1 MKHLKF
7 LGHAKASAALSKDP
21 STKVG
26 AVALDDDFDVVS
38 TGYNGFARG
47 VNDDPERYADREFK
61 YRLIVHAEANLV
73 AQAARNGRSLKGCTV
88 ILTSLFPCSACAS
101 LLVQAGVKCIIA
113 PVVDNERWAEEAKY
127 ARLIFSEA
135 GVEVIDYQGEVNA

>member
-7 LGHAKASAALSKDP
+7 IGYAKAAAALSKDP

-73 AQAARNGRSLKGCTV
+73 AQAARNGRSLKGSTV
-88 ILTSLFPCSACAS
+88 VLTSLFPCSACAN

-113 PVVDNERWAEEAKY
+113 PVVVNERWAEEAKY
-127 ARLIFSEA
+127 ARLIFLRP
-135 GVEVIDYQGEVNA
+135 GLM